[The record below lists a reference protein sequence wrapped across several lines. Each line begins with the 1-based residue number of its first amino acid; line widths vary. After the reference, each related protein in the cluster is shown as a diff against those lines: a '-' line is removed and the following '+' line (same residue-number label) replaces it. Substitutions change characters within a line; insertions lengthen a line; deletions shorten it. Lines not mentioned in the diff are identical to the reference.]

1 MGVLVFAALWRTFVL
16 RGKGRSW
23 KSFKWGYLPVPTSFK
38 ILAHKDNPVCVCLWE
53 SKPGLLCLQQSLR
66 SAVERGHR
74 LFSFFSPRHTES
86 SCCFLLFMALQL
98 FFNSALCVFLH
109 TSLCQCFPSPR
120 LRNLPHLLLAP
131 LCHGGK
137 SLYCFSRSLS
147 VWSLELCQSVFS
159 RTLEIHSHDS
169 LETLIHTLL
178 KRSSFQWLKE
188 IRHIYGPP
196 ISKNIPYIIN
206 FFIYKI
212 QDDW

>member
-38 ILAHKDNPVCVCLWE
+38 ILAHKEKPVCVCLWE

-98 FFNSALCVFLH
+98 FFKSALRLFLH

-178 KRSSFQWLKE
+178 KRSSFQWLKG

-212 QDDW
+212 